1 MRKIYSLVL
10 ITLCIA
16 SCLREEMQELDAS
29 VNQKAGVIYF
39 THNDYEQVNVTTK
52 ATLDLIPESRI
63 QNLFVYIFDSSG
75 KRLYAHF
82 FDVDNKLS
90 SQSEVENT
98 DKNCWTVTNRSS
110 NTPGDPE
117 TSGYIKIKAP
127 YCTDGTIYVVANID
141 ADMVNISPE
150 KLNTVRAIDDLD
162 DLTAS
167 LNQEITSRNGYFPM
181 SFKSGIDINN
191 DGTVNL
197 DEEMQL
203 VRLDAKV
210 TVSFRVATDNELE
223 KTEDG
228 VTSTQTLKEFIPESW
243 RVVNI
248 PKGTYVFEKDSDYEE
263 AGYFDTEPVVFE
275 SKGTADFTYTDNGGV
290 NHTVNSPI
298 NGFSFYMLE
307 NREDATAST
316 GGNYHFR
323 DKREKDAD
331 GRYTTGPDGGI
342 WVNAPEY
349 GTYLEVKG
357 EVVMIVDVS
366 SEAKQQQLSAAVTYY
381 IHLGDLTESMDNYS
395 INRNTIY
402 NYTIT
407 IKGVSEIETEV
418 TTSNL
423 TGVGPNHTDF
433 KENETGATGQVYI
446 AKESIYTFDAHY
458 GQRVF
463 CFDAAYIDPDNVTWY
478 VKTPFGKEGIP
489 EKVGDTEVPAGM
501 DYKWVH
507 FLVNK
512 EDVDDG
518 NVSYIAT
525 GLRPYSQNNL
535 PWPGDPYDGEKYDYY
550 EINYGI
556 SEDDLM
562 NVVEFTAYIKEQ
574 KRMFEKGLPSDFK
587 REFDK
592 DWLDWYNENHGT
604 SITEA
609 DATSSSNYA
618 TYKDMPWW
626 RDRIYMTV
634 FVDEFYYDKDPITGT
649 EREGLWKEFVNQ
661 PNRIMHI
668 LCDNMKSYDKES
680 SATGSVITLRQT
692 SIQTPYN
699 ITNAE
704 TAWGC
709 ETVDEFNESY
719 LWYFYEDETRANPG
733 LPTTP
738 AAKGNNSDSNGLFN
752 TVKLL
757 GLSFDGTE
765 EWGKYM
771 TYTYPNDYK
780 GSGTYATYFLN
791 DGYRTLLYSVLQ
803 RNRDNNGNGAIDPSE
818 IRWYQAALEQLFGL
832 YIGGLGL
839 SEDSQLYPPKIA
851 SYGND
856 EVFESGHPF
865 SGCYKWMLKVISSTC
880 RADGGTGDYLPV
892 TIWAEEG
899 VSISQYKRSFGWNLS
914 TQSPYSIRCVRN
926 LGLDI
931 PDASS
936 INDVSK
942 NIASALMKA
951 ENTSSGFRFDLRNIN
966 KKSVRFYTTKELE
979 PGNEDSEMSR
989 VYYGF
994 EVAEE
999 MVSFSGGYPALKT
1012 QLESGS
1018 SPCPSGWRVP
1028 NVREGGLMYLYG
1040 SAYSLLPNNTFVSSY
1055 ISLGAYDKQRKTH
1068 YSWYFGNN
1076 FATIDHEQTTTSHIR
1091 CVKDSHPDTW

>member
-181 SFKSGIDINN
+181 SFKSGIDIKN

-197 DEEMQL
+197 DEEMHL

-228 VTSTQTLKEFIPESW
+228 VTTTQTLKEFIPESW

-275 SKGTADFTYTDNGGV
+275 SKGTA
-290 NHTVNSPI
+290 

-535 PWPGDPYDGEKYDYY
+535 PWPGDPYDGEEYKYY

-592 DWLDWYNENHGT
+592 DWLDWYNENNDPDI
-604 SITEA
+604 SEE
-609 DATSSSNYA
+609 DAKSAANYDE
-618 TYKDMPWW
+618 YKNKPWW

-634 FVDEFYYDKDPITGT
+634 FVDEFYYEVDPITGT

-668 LCDNMKSYDKES
+668 LCDNEKSFDKES
-680 SATGSVITLRQT
+680 SATGSVITLRQR

-699 ITNAE
+699 LENAS

-709 ETVDEFNESY
+709 ETVDEFMDSY
-719 LWYFYEDETRANPG
+719 MWYYFERETRYDPG
-733 LPTTP
+733 LPYSLTP
-738 AAKGNNSDSNGLFN
+738 KGNTSENNGLYN

-757 GLSFDGTE
+757 DLDFTE
-765 EWGKYM
+765 EWSTYL

-780 GSGTYATYFLN
+780 GTSIYPTYFLN
-791 DGYRTLLYSVLQ
+791 KEYKTLLYTVLQ
-803 RNRDNNGNGAIDPSE
+803 RNRDNNGNGKIDPHE

-832 YIGGLGL
+832 YMGGLGL
-839 SEDSQLYPPKIA
+839 SDDAQLYPPSIA
-851 SYGND
+851 AHGNND
-856 EVFESGHPF
+856 VFESGHPF
-865 SGCYKWMLKVISSTC
+865 EGDLKWMLKVISSTC
-880 RADGGTGDYLPV
+880 RTDKSNTLPIV
-892 TIWAEEG
+892 VWAEEG
-899 VSISQYKRSFGWNLS
+899 VSISRYKNEYSDSWDRN
-914 TQSPYSIRCVRN
+914 TRSPYSIRCARN
-926 LGLDI
+926 LGLKT

-936 INDVSK
+936 IFDE
-942 NIASALMKA
+942 ASNVPSDLMKA
-951 ENTSSGFRFDLRNIN
+951 EKSASGGYRFDLRNIN
-966 KKSVRFYTTKELE
+966 KKSLRFYTSGELE
-979 PGNEDSEMSR
+979 PGNENSEMSR
-989 VYYGF
+989 LYYGF
-994 EVAEE
+994 ETGDKVDIG
-999 MVSFSGGYPALKT
+999 STDYSYLKT
-1012 QLESGS
+1012 LLESGS

-1040 SAYSLLPNNTFVSSY
+1040 DASWWDGWIRVSSY
-1055 ISLGAYDKQRKTH
+1055 IDLGHYGKNRKNDK
-1068 YSWYFGNN
+1068 YSWVFGHN
-1076 FATIDHEQTTTSHIR
+1076 FASIGENASITR
-1091 CVKDSHPDTW
+1091 CVKDADPATW